1 MISPPVSPVPQSIS
15 RDNRNADTVDNLL
28 DPTKVEVPF
37 TYAYTPRRNDHEG
50 ISFETPGS
58 QFVGLLPENIG
69 WQEAPDPIRQ
79 SDFWAA
85 GNKIKADARMWIV
98 SHLALGPKEA
108 VMEDTFRVGK
118 LKGYLKT
125 PTFVGGQHT
134 SAPRVNIIEAQP
146 GTLGSM
152 YEVLGGGPELPT
164 TAPGFSYGGQ
174 DGYPY

>member
-1 MISPPVSPVPQSIS
+1 MNENHLPTS
-15 RDNRNADTVDNLL
+15 LL
-28 DPTKVEVPF
+28 DPTSVEYPP
-37 TYAYTPRRNDHEG
+37 TYAYTPRRVDHQG
-50 ISFETPGS
+50 ISFETPES
-58 QFVGLLPENIG
+58 QFVDLLPENIG

-79 SDFWAA
+79 SDFWAD
-85 GNKIKADARMWIV
+85 GNKVKPDAHMWIT

-118 LKGYLKT
+118 LKGYLTT

-134 SAPRVNIIEAQP
+134 SAPRVNIVEAHP

-152 YEVLGGGPELPT
+152 YEVFGGGPQIPT
-164 TAPGFSYGGQ
+164 QTAPGFDYGGQ